1 MNTQD
6 FKPFIKSWEE
16 IYALQGELQ
25 LMYRPYFKERIAN
38 FDINT
43 LEDQELFKKLCWQI
57 VEELAEAKEAIEEA
71 KEAIKEGS
79 DDEHFDEELIDAF
92 NFTLELYHLYGMTP
106 SFDWTLPKWA
116 PILEDEDFAGG
127 LLTLIGNIGMT
138 ANCLKNREWRQ
149 SQYLVD
155 LVVFEDR
162 LKRIWTYFVVMFEHF
177 GLSENRVKE
186 LWSLKYQVNLFRIK
200 SKY

>member
-57 VEELAEAKEAIEEA
+57 VEELTEAMEAKDKNEE
-71 KEAIKEGS
+71 
-79 DDEHFDEELIDAF
+79 DHVLEELIDAF
-92 NFTLELYHLYGMTP
+92 NFMLELYQLYGM
-106 SFDWTLPKWA
+106 A
-116 PILEDEDFAGG
+116 PDFAWGHTYGFRKDIADENILELIKTIG
-127 LLTLIGNIGMT
+127 LA

-149 SQYLVD
+149 SQYMVD
-155 LVVFEDR
+155 LVVFEER
-162 LKRIWTYFVVMFEHF
+162 LWNIWAMFAMLFRSIGVTEDKV
-177 GLSENRVKE
+177 RE

>member
-6 FKPFIKSWEE
+6 FKPFTESWEE

-57 VEELAEAKEAIEEA
+57 VEELAEAKEAIEE
-71 KEAIKEGS
+71 ELDG
-79 DDEHFDEELIDAF
+79 EHFDEELIDAF
-92 NFTLELYHLYGMTP
+92 NFTLELYQLYGMTP
-106 SFDWTLPKWA
+106 SFDWTLPKGA
-116 PILEDEDFAGG
+116 QDSEDFAGDV
-127 LLTLIGNIGMT
+127 LTLIGNIGMT

-162 LKRIWTYFVVMFEHF
+162 LKEIWTSFVTMFEHL

>member
-57 VEELAEAKEAIEEA
+57 VEELTEAMEAKDKNE
-71 KEAIKEGS
+71 K
-79 DDEHFDEELIDAF
+79 DHVLEELIDAF
-92 NFTLELYHLYGMTP
+92 NFMLELYQLYGM
-106 SFDWTLPKWA
+106 A
-116 PILEDEDFAGG
+116 PDFAWGHTYGFRKDIADENFEENILELIKTIG
-127 LLTLIGNIGMT
+127 LA

-149 SQYLVD
+149 SQYMVD
-155 LVVFEDR
+155 LVVFEER
-162 LKRIWTYFVVMFEHF
+162 LWNIWAMFAMLF
-177 GLSENRVKE
+177 GSIRVTEDKVRE

>member
-38 FDINT
+38 FDVNT
-43 LEDQELFKKLCWQI
+43 LDDQELFKKLCWQI
-57 VEELAEAKEAIEEA
+57 VEELTEAMEAKDKNEE
-71 KEAIKEGS
+71 
-79 DDEHFDEELIDAF
+79 DHVLEELIDAF
-92 NFTLELYHLYGMTP
+92 NFMLELYQLYGMTP

-116 PILEDEDFAGG
+116 QVLEDEDFAGD

-162 LKRIWTYFVVMFEHF
+162 LKWIWTYFVIMFEHL

-186 LWSLKYQVNLFRIK
+186 LWSLKYQVNVFRIK

>member
-6 FKPFIKSWEE
+6 FKPFTKSWKE

-57 VEELAEAKEAIEEA
+57 VEELAEAKEAIGEELD
-71 KEAIKEGS
+71 G
-79 DDEHFDEELIDAF
+79 EHFDEELIDAF
-92 NFTLELYHLYGMTP
+92 NFMLELYQLYGMTP
-106 SFDWTLPKWA
+106 TFDWSMPKWDQD
-116 PILEDEDFAGG
+116 LGDGDFAED
-127 LLTLIGNIGMT
+127 LLNLIGDIGMT

-149 SQYLVD
+149 SQYMVD

-162 LKRIWTYFVVMFEHF
+162 LKSIWTDFVVMFGNL
-177 GLSENRVKE
+177 GLSETRVKE
-186 LWSLKYQVNLFRIK
+186 LWSLKFQVNLFRIK

>member
-57 VEELAEAKEAIEEA
+57 VEELTEAMEAAEKP
-71 KEAIKEGS
+71 
-79 DDEHFDEELIDAF
+79 DDEHLAEELIDAF
-92 NFTLELYHLYGMTP
+92 NFMLELYQLYGMTP
-106 SFDWTLPKWA
+106 PLDWTLPKWA
-116 PILEDEDFAGG
+116 QIMKVEFWSADMLA
-127 LLTLIGNIGMT
+127 LIGTIGMT

-155 LVVFEDR
+155 LVIFENR
-162 LKRIWTYFVVMFEHF
+162 LKSIWTAFIVVLYHA
-177 GLSENRVKE
+177 GLSETQVKE

>member
-57 VEELAEAKEAIEEA
+57 VEELTEAMEAKDKNE
-71 KEAIKEGS
+71 K
-79 DDEHFDEELIDAF
+79 DHVLEELIDAF
-92 NFTLELYHLYGMTP
+92 NFMLELYQLYGM
-106 SFDWTLPKWA
+106 A
-116 PILEDEDFAGG
+116 PDFAWGHTYGFRKDIADENFEENILELIKTIG
-127 LLTLIGNIGMT
+127 LA

-149 SQYLVD
+149 SQYMVD
-155 LVVFEDR
+155 LLVFEGR
-162 LKRIWTYFVVMFEHF
+162 LKRIWTYFVIMFEHL
-177 GLSENRVKE
+177 GLSETRVKE

>member
-25 LMYRPYFKERIAN
+25 LIYRPYFKERIAN

-57 VEELAEAKEAIEEA
+57 VEELTEAMEAKDKNE
-71 KEAIKEGS
+71 K
-79 DDEHFDEELIDAF
+79 DHVLEELIDAF
-92 NFTLELYHLYGMTP
+92 NFMLELYQLYGM
-106 SFDWTLPKWA
+106 A
-116 PILEDEDFAGG
+116 PDFAWGHTYGFRKDIADENFEENILELIKTIG
-127 LLTLIGNIGMT
+127 LA

-149 SQYLVD
+149 SQYMVD
-155 LVVFEDR
+155 LVVFEER
-162 LKRIWTYFVVMFEHF
+162 LWNIWAMFAMLFRSIGVTEDKV
-177 GLSENRVKE
+177 RE

>member
-57 VEELAEAKEAIEEA
+57 VEELTEAMEAAEKP
-71 KEAIKEGS
+71 
-79 DDEHFDEELIDAF
+79 DDEHLAEELIDAF
-92 NFTLELYHLYGMTP
+92 NFMLELYRLYGMTP
-106 SFDWTLPKWA
+106 PLDWTLPKWA
-116 PILEDEDFAGG
+116 QIMKVEFWSADMLA
-127 LLTLIGNIGMT
+127 LIGTIGMT

-155 LVVFEDR
+155 LVVFENR
-162 LKRIWTYFVVMFEHF
+162 LKSIWTAFIVVLYHA
-177 GLSENRVKE
+177 GLSETQVKE

>member
-57 VEELAEAKEAIEEA
+57 VEELTEAMEAKDKNE
-71 KEAIKEGS
+71 K
-79 DDEHFDEELIDAF
+79 DHVLEELIDAF
-92 NFTLELYHLYGMTP
+92 NFMLELYQLYGMTP
-106 SFDWTLPKWA
+106 TFDWTLPKWA
-116 PILEDEDFAGG
+116 QVLEEDFAGD

-149 SQYLVD
+149 SQYMVD

-162 LKRIWTYFVVMFEHF
+162 LKWIWTYFVIMFEHL
-177 GLSENRVKE
+177 GLSETQVKE

>member
-57 VEELAEAKEAIEEA
+57 VEELTEAMEAKDKNEE
-71 KEAIKEGS
+71 
-79 DDEHFDEELIDAF
+79 DHVLEELIDAF
-92 NFTLELYHLYGMTP
+92 NFMLELYQLYGM
-106 SFDWTLPKWA
+106 A
-116 PILEDEDFAGG
+116 PDFAWGHTYGFRKDIADENFEENILELIKTIG
-127 LLTLIGNIGMT
+127 LA

-149 SQYLVD
+149 SQYMVD

-162 LKRIWTYFVVMFEHF
+162 LKGIWTYFVIMFEHL
-177 GLSENRVKE
+177 GLSETRVKE

>member
-57 VEELAEAKEAIEEA
+57 VEELTEAMEAAEKP
-71 KEAIKEGS
+71 
-79 DDEHFDEELIDAF
+79 DDEHLAEELIDAF
-92 NFTLELYHLYGMTP
+92 NFMLELYHLYGMTP
-106 SFDWTLPKWA
+106 TFDWTQV
-116 PILEDEDFAGG
+116 LEDEDFAADM
-127 LLTLIGNIGMT
+127 LALIGTIGMT

-155 LVVFEDR
+155 LVVFENR
-162 LKRIWTYFVVMFEHF
+162 LKSIWTAFIVVLYHA
-177 GLSENRVKE
+177 GLSETQVKE

>member
-57 VEELAEAKEAIEEA
+57 VEELTEAMEAKDKNEE
-71 KEAIKEGS
+71 
-79 DDEHFDEELIDAF
+79 DHVLEELIDAF
-92 NFTLELYHLYGMTP
+92 NFMLELYQLYGM
-106 SFDWTLPKWA
+106 A
-116 PILEDEDFAGG
+116 PDFAWGHTYGFRKDIADENFEENILELIKTIG
-127 LLTLIGNIGMT
+127 LA

-149 SQYLVD
+149 SQYMVD
-155 LVVFEDR
+155 LVVFEER
-162 LKRIWTYFVVMFEHF
+162 LWNIWAMFVMLF
-177 GLSENRVKE
+177 GSIGVTEDKARE

>member
-25 LMYRPYFKERIAN
+25 LMYRSYFKERIAN

-57 VEELAEAKEAIEEA
+57 VEELTEAMEAKDKNEE
-71 KEAIKEGS
+71 
-79 DDEHFDEELIDAF
+79 DHVLEELIDAF
-92 NFTLELYHLYGMTP
+92 NFMLELYQLYGM
-106 SFDWTLPKWA
+106 A
-116 PILEDEDFAGG
+116 PDFAWGHTYGFRKDIADENFEENILELIKTIG
-127 LLTLIGNIGMT
+127 LA

-162 LKRIWTYFVVMFEHF
+162 LKGIWTSFVIMFEHL

>member
-6 FKPFIKSWEE
+6 FKPFAKSWGE

-57 VEELAEAKEAIEEA
+57 VEELAEAKDAIEE
-71 KEAIKEGS
+71 EL

-92 NFTLELYHLYGMTP
+92 NFTLELYQLYGMAP
-106 SFDWTLPKWA
+106 SFDWTLPKGA
-116 PILEDEDFAGG
+116 QDSGDFGG
-127 LLTLIGNIGMT
+127 DMLTLIGNIGMT

-162 LKRIWTYFVVMFEHF
+162 LKGIWTSFVIMFEHL

-186 LWSLKYQVNLFRIK
+186 LWSLKYQVNLFRIN
-200 SKY
+200 SNY

>member
-57 VEELAEAKEAIEEA
+57 VEELTEAMEAKDKNEE
-71 KEAIKEGS
+71 
-79 DDEHFDEELIDAF
+79 DHVLEELIDAF
-92 NFTLELYHLYGMTP
+92 NFMLELYQLYGIHP
-106 SFDWTLPKWA
+106 SFAWCPTYGFTKDVA
-116 PILEDEDFAGG
+116 DENFEENILELIKTIG
-127 LLTLIGNIGMT
+127 LA

-149 SQYLVD
+149 SQYMVD
-155 LVVFEDR
+155 LVVFEER
-162 LKRIWTYFVVMFEHF
+162 LWNIWTMFSVLF
-177 GLSENRVKE
+177 GSIGVAEEKVRE
-186 LWSLKYQVNLFRIK
+186 LWSLKHQVNLFRIK

>member
-25 LMYRPYFKERIAN
+25 LMYRPYFKELIAN

-57 VEELAEAKEAIEEA
+57 VEELTEAMEAAEKP
-71 KEAIKEGS
+71 
-79 DDEHFDEELIDAF
+79 DDEHLAEELIDAF
-92 NFTLELYHLYGMTP
+92 NFMLELYQLYGMTP
-106 SFDWTLPKWA
+106 PLDWTLPKWA
-116 PILEDEDFAGG
+116 QIMKVEFWSADMLA
-127 LLTLIGNIGMT
+127 LIGTIGMT

-155 LVVFEDR
+155 LVVFENR
-162 LKRIWTYFVVMFEHF
+162 LKSIWTAFIVVLYHA
-177 GLSENRVKE
+177 GLSETQVKE

>member
-16 IYALQGELQ
+16 IYSRQGELQ

-57 VEELAEAKEAIEEA
+57 VEELAEAKDAIEGEL
-71 KEAIKEGS
+71 

-92 NFTLELYHLYGMTP
+92 NFTLELYQLYGMAP
-106 SFDWTLPKWA
+106 SFDWTLPKGA
-116 PILEDEDFAGG
+116 QDSEDFAGDM
-127 LLTLIGNIGMT
+127 LTLIGNIGMT

-162 LKRIWTYFVVMFEHF
+162 LKEIWTSFVTMFEHL

>member
-57 VEELAEAKEAIEEA
+57 VEELAEAKEAIEE
-71 KEAIKEGS
+71 ELDG
-79 DDEHFDEELIDAF
+79 EHFDEELIDAF
-92 NFTLELYHLYGMTP
+92 NFMLELHQLYGMTP
-106 SFDWTLPKWA
+106 SFDWTLSKWA
-116 PILEDEDFAGG
+116 QGSKDFAGD
-127 LLTLIGNIGMT
+127 LLTLIGNIGTT

-149 SQYLVD
+149 SQHLVD

-162 LKRIWTYFVVMFEHF
+162 LKGIWTSFVIMFEHL

>member
-6 FKPFIKSWEE
+6 FKPFTKSWEE

-57 VEELAEAKEAIEEA
+57 VEELAEAKEAIEE
-71 KEAIKEGS
+71 EL

-92 NFTLELYHLYGMTP
+92 NFTLELHQLYGMAP
-106 SFDWTLPKWA
+106 SFDWTLPKGA
-116 PILEDEDFAGG
+116 QDSEDFAGDV
-127 LLTLIGNIGMT
+127 LTLIGNIGMT

-162 LKRIWTYFVVMFEHF
+162 LKGIWTSFVIMFEHL

>member
-6 FKPFIKSWEE
+6 FKSFIKSWEE

-25 LMYRPYFKERIAN
+25 LMYRPYLKERIAN

-43 LEDQELFKKLCWQI
+43 LEDQELFKKLCWQT
-57 VEELAEAKEAIEEA
+57 VEELTEAMEANDKNEE
-71 KEAIKEGS
+71 
-79 DDEHFDEELIDAF
+79 DHVLEELIDAF
-92 NFTLELYHLYGMTP
+92 NFMLELYQLYGMAPDFAWRQTNGFRKNTADENFKENTLELIKT
-106 SFDWTLPKWA
+106 
-116 PILEDEDFAGG
+116 IG
-127 LLTLIGNIGMT
+127 LA

-155 LVVFEDR
+155 LVVFEER
-162 LKRIWTYFVVMFEHF
+162 LRNIWAMFSMLF
-177 GLSENRVKE
+177 GGMGVTEDKARG

>member
-43 LEDQELFKKLCWQI
+43 LGDQELFKKLCWQI
-57 VEELAEAKEAIEEA
+57 VEELTEAMEAKDKNE
-71 KEAIKEGS
+71 K
-79 DDEHFDEELIDAF
+79 DHVLEELIDAF
-92 NFTLELYHLYGMTP
+92 NFMLELYQLYGM
-106 SFDWTLPKWA
+106 A
-116 PILEDEDFAGG
+116 PDFAWGHTYGFRKDIADENFEENILELIKTIG
-127 LLTLIGNIGMT
+127 LA

-149 SQYLVD
+149 SQYMVD

-162 LKRIWTYFVVMFEHF
+162 LKWIWTYFVIMFEHL
-177 GLSENRVKE
+177 GLSETQVKE

>member
-57 VEELAEAKEAIEEA
+57 VEELTEAMEAKDKNE
-71 KEAIKEGS
+71 K
-79 DDEHFDEELIDAF
+79 DHVLEELIDAF
-92 NFTLELYHLYGMTP
+92 NFMLELYQLYGM
-106 SFDWTLPKWA
+106 A
-116 PILEDEDFAGG
+116 PDFAWGHTYGFRKDIADENFEENILELIKTIG
-127 LLTLIGNIGMT
+127 LA
-138 ANCLKNREWRQ
+138 ANCLKNREWRR
-149 SQYLVD
+149 SQYMVD
-155 LVVFEDR
+155 LVVFEER
-162 LKRIWTYFVVMFEHF
+162 LWNIWAMFVMLF
-177 GLSENRVKE
+177 GSIGVTEDKVRE

>member
-6 FKPFIKSWEE
+6 FKPFIKSWKE

-57 VEELAEAKEAIEEA
+57 VEELTEAMEAKDKNEE
-71 KEAIKEGS
+71 
-79 DDEHFDEELIDAF
+79 DHVLEELIDAF
-92 NFTLELYHLYGMTP
+92 NFMLELYQLYGM
-106 SFDWTLPKWA
+106 A
-116 PILEDEDFAGG
+116 PDFAWGHTYGFRKDIADENFEENILELIKTIG
-127 LLTLIGNIGMT
+127 LA

-149 SQYLVD
+149 SQYMVD
-155 LVVFEDR
+155 LVVFEER
-162 LKRIWTYFVVMFEHF
+162 LWNIRVMFAMLF
-177 GLSENRVKE
+177 GSIGVTEDKVRE
-186 LWSLKYQVNLFRIK
+186 LWSLKYQVNVFRIK

>member
-6 FKPFIKSWEE
+6 FKPFITSWKE

-57 VEELAEAKEAIEEA
+57 VEELAEAKEALEEDP
-71 KEAIKEGS
+71 
-79 DDEHFDEELIDAF
+79 DDGHFYEELIDAF
-92 NFTLELYHLYGMTP
+92 NFTLELHQLYGMAP

-116 PILEDEDFAGG
+116 QGFWETWTFAGD

-162 LKRIWTYFVVMFEHF
+162 LKWIWTSFVIMFEHLD
-177 GLSENRVKE
+177 LSEDRVKE
-186 LWSLKYQVNLFRIK
+186 LWSLKYQVNRFRIK

>member
-57 VEELAEAKEAIEEA
+57 VEELAEAKEAIEGELDG
-71 KEAIKEGS
+71 EG
-79 DDEHFDEELIDAF
+79 EHFNEELIDAF
-92 NFTLELYHLYGMTP
+92 NFMLELYQLYGMTP
-106 SFDWTLPKWA
+106 LSSGRCLNGHRFWKTKILREICLP
-116 PILEDEDFAGG
+116 
-127 LLTLIGNIGMT
+127 
-138 ANCLKNREWRQ
+138 
-149 SQYLVD
+149 
-155 LVVFEDR
+155 
-162 LKRIWTYFVVMFEHF
+162 
-177 GLSENRVKE
+177 
-186 LWSLKYQVNLFRIK
+186 
-200 SKY
+200 

>member
-16 IYALQGELQ
+16 IYARQGELQ

-57 VEELAEAKEAIEEA
+57 VEELTEAMEAAEK
-71 KEAIKEGS
+71 S
-79 DDEHFDEELIDAF
+79 DDEHLAEELIDAF
-92 NFTLELYHLYGMTP
+92 NFMLELYQLYGMTP
-106 SFDWTLPKWA
+106 PLDWTLPRWA
-116 PILEDEDFAGG
+116 QIMKVEFWSADMLA
-127 LLTLIGNIGMT
+127 LIGTIGMT

-155 LVVFEDR
+155 LMVFENR
-162 LKRIWTYFVVMFEHF
+162 LKSIWTAFIVVLYHA
-177 GLSENRVKE
+177 GLSETRVKE

>member
-16 IYALQGELQ
+16 IYSRQGELQ

-43 LEDQELFKKLCWQI
+43 LEDQELFKKLCWQ
-57 VEELAEAKEAIEEA
+57 ELAEAKDAIEWEL
-71 KEAIKEGS
+71 

-92 NFTLELYHLYGMTP
+92 NFTLELYQLYGMAP
-106 SFDWTLPKWA
+106 SFDWTLPKGA
-116 PILEDEDFAGG
+116 QDSEDFAGDM
-127 LLTLIGNIGMT
+127 LTLIGNIGMT

-162 LKRIWTYFVVMFEHF
+162 LKEIWTSFVTMFEHL

>member
-57 VEELAEAKEAIEEA
+57 VEELTEAMEAKDKNE
-71 KEAIKEGS
+71 K
-79 DDEHFDEELIDAF
+79 DHVLEELIDAF
-92 NFTLELYHLYGMTP
+92 NFMLELYQLYGM
-106 SFDWTLPKWA
+106 A
-116 PILEDEDFAGG
+116 PDFAWGHTYGFRKDIADENFEENILELIKTIG
-127 LLTLIGNIGMT
+127 LA

-149 SQYLVD
+149 SQYMVD
-155 LVVFEDR
+155 LVVFEER
-162 LKRIWTYFVVMFEHF
+162 LWNIWAMFAMLFWSIGVTEDKV
-177 GLSENRVKE
+177 RE

>member
-57 VEELAEAKEAIEEA
+57 VEELAEAREAIEGELDG
-71 KEAIKEGS
+71 EG
-79 DDEHFDEELIDAF
+79 EHFNEELIDAF
-92 NFTLELYHLYGMTP
+92 NFMLELYQLYGMTP
-106 SFDWTLPKWA
+106 TFVWTLPKWA
-116 PILEDEDFAGG
+116 QVLEDEDFAGD
-127 LLTLIGNIGMT
+127 LLALIGNIGMT

-149 SQYLVD
+149 SQYMVD
-155 LVVFEDR
+155 LIVFEGR
-162 LKRIWTYFVVMFEHF
+162 LKRIWTYFVIMFEHL
-177 GLSENRVKE
+177 GLSETRVKE

>member
-6 FKPFIKSWEE
+6 FKPFIKSWKE

-57 VEELAEAKEAIEEA
+57 VEELTEAMEAAEKP
-71 KEAIKEGS
+71 
-79 DDEHFDEELIDAF
+79 DDEHLAEELIDAF
-92 NFTLELYHLYGMTP
+92 NFMLELYHLYGMTP
-106 SFDWTLPKWA
+106 PLDWTLPKWA
-116 PILEDEDFAGG
+116 QIMKVEFWSADMLA
-127 LLTLIGNIGMT
+127 LIGTIGMT

-155 LVVFEDR
+155 LVVFENR
-162 LKRIWTYFVVMFEHF
+162 LKSIWTAFIVVLYHA
-177 GLSENRVKE
+177 GLSETQVKE

>member
-57 VEELAEAKEAIEEA
+57 VEELTEAMEAKDKNE
-71 KEAIKEGS
+71 K
-79 DDEHFDEELIDAF
+79 DHVLEELIDAF
-92 NFTLELYHLYGMTP
+92 NFMLELYQLYGM
-106 SFDWTLPKWA
+106 A
-116 PILEDEDFAGG
+116 PDFAWGHTYGFRKDIADENFEENILELIKTIG
-127 LLTLIGNIGMT
+127 LA

-149 SQYLVD
+149 SQYMVD

-162 LKRIWTYFVVMFEHF
+162 LKWIWTYFVIMFEHL
-177 GLSENRVKE
+177 GLSETRVKE

>member
-57 VEELAEAKEAIEEA
+57 VEELTEAMEAKDKNEEDHV
-71 KEAIKEGS
+71 K
-79 DDEHFDEELIDAF
+79 EELIDAF
-92 NFTLELYHLYGMTP
+92 NFMLELYQLYGMTP

-116 PILEDEDFAGG
+116 QVREDGDFAGD

-149 SQYLVD
+149 SQYMVD

-162 LKRIWTYFVVMFEHF
+162 LKWIWTYFVIMFEHL
-177 GLSENRVKE
+177 GLSETRVKE

>member
-57 VEELAEAKEAIEEA
+57 VEELTEAMEAKDKNE
-71 KEAIKEGS
+71 K
-79 DDEHFDEELIDAF
+79 DHVLEELIDAF
-92 NFTLELYHLYGMTP
+92 NFMLELYQLYGM
-106 SFDWTLPKWA
+106 A
-116 PILEDEDFAGG
+116 PDFAWGHTYGFRKDIADENFEENILELIKTIG
-127 LLTLIGNIGMT
+127 LA

-149 SQYLVD
+149 SQYMVD
-155 LVVFEDR
+155 LVVFEGR
-162 LKRIWTYFVVMFEHF
+162 LKRIWTYFVIMFEHL
-177 GLSENRVKE
+177 GLSETRVKE

>member
-25 LMYRPYFKERIAN
+25 LMYRPCFKERIAN

-57 VEELAEAKEAIEEA
+57 VEELTEAMEAKDKNE
-71 KEAIKEGS
+71 K
-79 DDEHFDEELIDAF
+79 DHVLEELIDAF
-92 NFTLELYHLYGMTP
+92 NFMLELYQLYGM
-106 SFDWTLPKWA
+106 A
-116 PILEDEDFAGG
+116 PDFAWGHTYGFRKDIADENFEENILELIKTIG
-127 LLTLIGNIGMT
+127 LA

-149 SQYLVD
+149 SQYMVD
-155 LVVFEDR
+155 LVVFEER
-162 LKRIWTYFVVMFEHF
+162 LWNIWAMFAMFF
-177 GLSENRVKE
+177 GSIGVTEDKVRE

>member
-57 VEELAEAKEAIEEA
+57 VEELTEAMEAKDKNE
-71 KEAIKEGS
+71 K
-79 DDEHFDEELIDAF
+79 DHVLEELIDAF
-92 NFTLELYHLYGMTP
+92 NFMLELYQLYGM
-106 SFDWTLPKWA
+106 A
-116 PILEDEDFAGG
+116 PDFAWGHTYGFRKDIADENFEENILELIKAIG
-127 LLTLIGNIGMT
+127 LA

-149 SQYLVD
+149 SQYMVD

-162 LKRIWTYFVVMFEHF
+162 LKSIWNDFVIMFGNL
-177 GLSENRVKE
+177 GLSETRVKE

>member
-57 VEELAEAKEAIEEA
+57 VEELTEAMEAKDKNEE
-71 KEAIKEGS
+71 
-79 DDEHFDEELIDAF
+79 DHVLEELIDAF
-92 NFTLELYHLYGMTP
+92 NFMLELYHLYGMTP
-106 SFDWTLPKWA
+106 TFDWTMPKWA
-116 PILEDEDFAGG
+116 QVLEDEDFAGD
-127 LLTLIGNIGMT
+127 LLTLIGAIGMT

-149 SQYLVD
+149 SQYMVD

-162 LKRIWTYFVVMFEHF
+162 LKSIWNDFVIMFEHL
-177 GLSENRVKE
+177 GLSETRVKE
-186 LWSLKYQVNLFRIK
+186 LWSLKYQVNVFRIK

>member
-6 FKPFIKSWEE
+6 FKPSTRSWKE

-57 VEELAEAKEAIEEA
+57 VEELAEAKDAIEE
-71 KEAIKEGS
+71 ELDG
-79 DDEHFDEELIDAF
+79 EHFEEELIDAF
-92 NFTLELYHLYGMTP
+92 NFMMELYQLYGMIP
-106 SFDWTLPKWA
+106 AFDWSMPSWDQDLG
-116 PILEDEDFAGG
+116 DGDFAGD
-127 LLTLIGNIGMT
+127 LLNLIGDIGMT

-149 SQYLVD
+149 SQYMVD

-162 LKRIWTYFVVMFEHF
+162 LKSIWTDFVIMFGNL
-177 GLSENRVKE
+177 GLSETRVKE
-186 LWSLKYQVNLFRIK
+186 LWSLKFQVNLFRIK

>member
-57 VEELAEAKEAIEEA
+57 VEELTEAMEAAEEP
-71 KEAIKEGS
+71 
-79 DDEHFDEELIDAF
+79 DDEHLAEELIDAF
-92 NFTLELYHLYGMTP
+92 NFMLELYQLYGMTP
-106 SFDWTLPKWA
+106 PLDWTLPKWA
-116 PILEDEDFAGG
+116 QIMKVEFWSADMLA
-127 LLTLIGNIGMT
+127 LIGTIGMT

-155 LVVFEDR
+155 LVVFENR
-162 LKRIWTYFVVMFEHF
+162 LKSIWTAFIVVLYHA
-177 GLSENRVKE
+177 GLSETQVKE